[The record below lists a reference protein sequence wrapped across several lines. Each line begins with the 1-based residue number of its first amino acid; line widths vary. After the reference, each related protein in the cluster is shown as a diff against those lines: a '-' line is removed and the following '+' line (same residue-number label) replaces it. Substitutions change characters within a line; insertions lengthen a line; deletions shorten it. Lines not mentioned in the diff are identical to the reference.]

1 MADITTTPALAGLYE
16 APTTA
21 TTAGS
26 TELGEDAFLRLL
38 TTQLQYQDPSSP
50 VKNEDFV
57 AQLAQFSSL
66 EQLTG
71 LNATLEGVYVALAA
85 MNNASMASLV
95 GTDVIARGDRFQYGG
110 EGPVELHYDAP
121 TDLVSATLTVYDEDG
136 HVVYSGD
143 AGQVTSGE
151 GTLMWSGEDS
161 NGQPL
166 PEGEYRFAINGY
178 DSEGNPIDVSE
189 RIAGTITEMDYSTG
203 APKPAVEGV
212 PIELGDIL
220 TLTAGGAP

>member
-16 APTTA
+16 TPTTP

-38 TTQLQYQDPSSP
+38 TTQLQYQDPSDP

-71 LNATLEGVYVALAA
+71 LNTTLEGVYVALAA

-95 GTDVIARGDRFQYGG
+95 GTEVIANGDRFHYTGQ
-110 EGPVELHYDAP
+110 GPVELHYDSP
-121 TDLVSATLTVYDEDG
+121 EDLTSATLTVYDEDG
-136 HVVYSGD
+136 TVVFSGD
-143 AGQVTSGE
+143 AGQVVSGE
-151 GTLMWSGEDS
+151 GTVTWSGEDS

-166 PEGEYRFAINGY
+166 PEGEYRFSISGY

-189 RIAGTITEMDYSTG
+189 RIAGTITEMDYSSG
-203 APKPAVEGV
+203 SPQPAVDGV

-220 TLTAGGAP
+220 TLTAGETP